1 MDVLVSHKIK
11 YLIFSNLVA
20 SKSCGNEFWGLKAHY
35 VKTSLFKCTS
45 SQCHCLDSGVR
56 ERKRCGRQQIT
67 AHWPSFSLF
76 ILCSDFFFFN
86 ALPEVERYY
95 AAHHQISFHL
105 TALCSSSRPSSK
117 ALVVSFGGQDSS
129 QWPSE
134 VPERCLFYHPC
145 CNQIQGS
152 LSWWLQPLPLV
163 FAISAFHIYLVN
175 QK

>member
-76 ILCSDFFFFN
+76 ILCSDLFFFFY

-117 ALVVSFGGQDSS
+117 ALVVSFGGQDRSV
-129 QWPSE
+129 PSDQ
-134 VPERCLFYHPC
+134 VKFQKDVCFITHVVIKYRAPWAGDYNRCHLYL
-145 CNQIQGS
+145 QYL
-152 LSWWLQPLPLV
+152 LSIFIW
-163 FAISAFHIYLVN
+163 
-175 QK
+175 